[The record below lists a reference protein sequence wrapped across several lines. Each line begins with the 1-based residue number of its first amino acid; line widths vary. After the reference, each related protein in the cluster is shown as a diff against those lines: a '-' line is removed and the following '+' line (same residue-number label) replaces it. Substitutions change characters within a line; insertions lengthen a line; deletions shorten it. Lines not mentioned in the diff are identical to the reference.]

1 MLNSDLSQVSVK
13 AGSSRLF
20 PSQKTWMQVWNR
32 DPAEQMANR
41 GCQALCCFIWL
52 QRVMNSPN
60 TSYSGFVEETHG
72 DCDKEGSKDLGSW
85 VTGSRLRQPGEAS
98 TAAPQ
103 SSVLVMTRLDFP
115 VFWTSKI
122 LEKRL
127 YKLERHLARYELGF
141 SFPRT
146 KEICEIGGGILSMTS
161 QSWQQTTSPE
171 PDHPSAVVYMVP
183 YRILEKTTDW
193 YIYII
198 GCDETLT
205 PPLSPI
211 SGMLPTLAFCISVS
225 PSVPRN
231 SKGAEVGEDEST
243 GVYV

>member
-1 MLNSDLSQVSVK
+1 MPITAFLIAIYQVLQLDACCSDEGKQQGTEFFHICKLMLNSDLSQVSVK

-103 SSVLVMTRLDFP
+103 SSVLVMMPQTAEHRGCRHPASPHCHWLSDCVCYFLPGGNLLFVWTGLPRCVGPGALP
-115 VFWTSKI
+115 VFS
-122 LEKRL
+122 R
-127 YKLERHLARYELGF
+127 
-141 SFPRT
+141 S
-146 KEICEIGGGILSMTS
+146 S
-161 QSWQQTTSPE
+161 
-171 PDHPSAVVYMVP
+171 
-183 YRILEKTTDW
+183 
-193 YIYII
+193 
-198 GCDETLT
+198 
-205 PPLSPI
+205 
-211 SGMLPTLAFCISVS
+211 
-225 PSVPRN
+225 
-231 SKGAEVGEDEST
+231 
-243 GVYV
+243 